1 MSVEDV
7 IKEVKQAAKEI
18 IPSHINISNVA
29 VESSNVILY
38 TKDTDFISGNN
49 DSVRTLAQK
58 VRKRILVRADPS
70 ARNPII
76 SARPK
81 ITEIIPEE
89 ADVKD
94 IVFDEVNGDVIIES
108 VNPGKAIGKQGSVL
122 NQIRK
127 EVGWNPIVIRHPP
140 MKSQKLSG

>member
-58 VRKRILVRADPS
+58 VRKRILVRADAS

-76 SARPK
+76 SAIGFLLKSSK
-81 ITEIIPEE
+81 IMLILT
-89 ADVKD
+89 
-94 IVFDEVNGDVIIES
+94 
-108 VNPGKAIGKQGSVL
+108 
-122 NQIRK
+122 
-127 EVGWNPIVIRHPP
+127 
-140 MKSQKLSG
+140 